1 MQTLDNGIEVP
12 TNSDEYNLTEHLAES
27 FKKVPGATLVTGEA
41 QRNALTKWDGRQVQ
55 RLDLPG
61 QPVDTWDAS
70 ENAWLPLAPVT
81 LTFSA
86 TYRHI
91 GTYFGDPVKAAG
103 VNRIGRRV
111 YLQGGLANNVTV
123 NFDMADPLN
132 PATEYT
138 LASFPVEYAPK
149 VASDPYTLLVNA
161 YTCHLRVTPAGLI
174 KISFLAAVPPKAP
187 GTMLFNLSTVSWN
200 S

>member
-1 MQTLDNGIEVP
+1 MQILDNGIQVP
-12 TNSDEYNLTEHLAES
+12 TNSDPYNLTQDLADA
-27 FKKVPGATLVTGEA
+27 FQDVPGATRVTSQS
-41 QRNALTKWDGRQVQ
+41 QRDALDKWDGREVK

-61 QPVDTWDAS
+61 QPIDTWDES

-81 LTFSA
+81 LSFTS

-103 VNRIGRRV
+103 VSRNGRRV
-111 YLQGGLANNVTV
+111 FLQGGLANNVTV
-123 NFDMADPLN
+123 NYDAQDPAN

-149 VASDPYTLLVNA
+149 VASDPFTLLVNA

-174 KISFLAAVPPKAP
+174 KISFLAAVPPKAA
-187 GTMLFNLSTVSWN
+187 GTMLFNLSTVAWN